1 MNTGPSMQGS
11 APSGPGPTG
20 NPPSDF
26 TQKVQVL
33 TGLLVAGFAG
43 VLNFIGLRSGE
54 VSAVLRNEAHSPTIV
69 LGLLA
74 VGTLT
79 AVASIFVSSAWK
91 AKKWAVRATTF
102 ALIVPAALVVWLIPI
117 HTMTSPGVQRIA
129 MVVTVI
135 CGVLAIIFCLPP
147 AIRRSRSLLDSSRSP
162 RDAPVTQPQGSGP
175 APDPSESKV
184 GTQGLLLFVAIA
196 LTATAIYA
204 ALRLETGSQLASTAA
219 QLSATVSET
228 SGTASLKVSIDASKL
243 ASADRVNVSVTGL
256 ESGKLHKVCYEVRSL
271 GTLRCFQAPCY
282 VAYYVNDKSP
292 NGCDSLSSGVY
303 QPNADGLVQQTLV
316 VPFSDLRYQRL
327 ELLGEVCTV
336 RISGRPCVYYRKNP
350 VTRVDIQI
358 PRYGT

>member
-1 MNTGPSMQGS
+1 
-11 APSGPGPTG
+11 
-20 NPPSDF
+20 
-26 TQKVQVL
+26 
-33 TGLLVAGFAG
+33 
-43 VLNFIGLRSGE
+43 
-54 VSAVLRNEAHSPTIV
+54 
-69 LGLLA
+69 
-74 VGTLT
+74 
-79 AVASIFVSSAWK
+79 
-91 AKKWAVRATTF
+91 
-102 ALIVPAALVVWLIPI
+102 
-117 HTMTSPGVQRIA
+117 
-129 MVVTVI
+129 
-135 CGVLAIIFCLPP
+135 
-147 AIRRSRSLLDSSRSP
+147 
-162 RDAPVTQPQGSGP
+162 
-175 APDPSESKV
+175 V

-256 ESGKLHKVCYEVRSL
+256 ENGKLHKVCYEVRSL

-282 VAYYVNDKSP
+282 VAYYVNDKP
-292 NGCDSLSSGVY
+292 PKGCDSLSSGVY
-303 QPNADGLVQQTLV
+303 QPNADGSVQQTIV
-316 VPFSDLRYQRL
+316 IPFSDLRYQRL